1 MANNVS
7 LRITKRLRQIRNA
20 WHSQFK
26 LSFVSKVQW
35 FRLGG
40 CVAHYLTRRYTLGWK
55 MELATIKNDFWEL
68 RDGEKCNE
76 ENPETFWIPSLDARK
91 ALKRGDAARVILEIE
106 CEDEDGSLIISGER
120 GYVIVSEVIGEQY
133 LGILDFQPATIEK
146 GNDDF
151 YLCFG
156 AEVPFEPQHIINI
169 TRPPEAYIEWQL
181 GQEPER
187 TWYRK

>member
-1 MANNVS
+1 M
-7 LRITKRLRQIRNA
+7 
-20 WHSQFK
+20 
-26 LSFVSKVQW
+26 
-35 FRLGG
+35 
-40 CVAHYLTRRYTLGWK
+40 
-55 MELATIKNDFWEL
+55 
-68 RDGEKCNE
+68 
-76 ENPETFWIPSLDARK
+76 
-91 ALKRGDAARVILEIE
+91 KRGDAARVILEIE

-187 TWYRK
+187 IWYRK

>member
-1 MANNVS
+1 H
-7 LRITKRLRQIRNA
+7 T
-20 WHSQFK
+20 
-26 LSFVSKVQW
+26 
-35 FRLGG
+35 
-40 CVAHYLTRRYTLGWK
+40 LTGRYTLGWK

-91 ALKRGDAARVILEIE
+91 ALKRGDATRVILEIE